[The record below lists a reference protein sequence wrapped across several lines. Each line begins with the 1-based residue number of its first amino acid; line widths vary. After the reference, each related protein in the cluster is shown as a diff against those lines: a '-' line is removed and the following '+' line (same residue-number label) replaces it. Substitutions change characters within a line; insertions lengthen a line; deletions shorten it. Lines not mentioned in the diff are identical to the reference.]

1 MRTESGERMMMVY
14 FPNPVT
20 KRGQACDLCD
30 SYLSVFTDPERLE
43 RPLFQLPNPLL
54 QELPLWFLLGQ
65 RQSFL
70 IRGPSLGCPA
80 EPAVHI
86 CTG

>member
-1 MRTESGERMMMVY
+1 M
-14 FPNPVT
+14 
-20 KRGQACDLCD
+20 LCAW
-30 SYLSVFTDPERLE
+30 SSQYLHRLLTSLF
-43 RPLFQLPNPLL
+43 LFQLPNPLL

-70 IRGPSLGCPA
+70 IRGPSLGGPA
-80 EPAVHI
+80 QPAVHI